1 MKAAFSYFANAT
13 GCVAGGLTDLGDNVV
28 CSSTASEAG
37 PVASETETTSETAS
51 NSEPASNSETWRDR
65 AVERSLR
72 SARAKAMSR
81 SDRFIEA
88 ATEILSE
95 TGRTDFTVQELIERS
110 KTSLRSFYQHFS
122 GKEELLLALFE
133 EIITT
138 SVAEW
143 RVEIA
148 DLPDPLSALHLLVER
163 IHAQARNP
171 DGGGGINRA
180 LSVYHLQL
188 AETRPAEYSR
198 VLAPLRELI
207 LELVRRGMD
216 EGTIRSDID
225 PDVLALMMMQTL
237 VGAAH
242 MHALGTDPFGSPL
255 PTERLWDF
263 CLGGLVG
270 SAESAAAAKKK

>member
-1 MKAAFSYFANAT
+1 M
-13 GCVAGGLTDLGDNVV
+13 V
-28 CSSTASEAG
+28 
-37 PVASETETTSETAS
+37 SETESVTEAVSPA
-51 NSEPASNSETWRDR
+51 EPAGSDQTWRDR

-81 SDRFIEA
+81 SDRFIQA

-133 EIITT
+133 EIIST

-143 RVEIA
+143 RDEVA
-148 DLPDPLSALHLLVER
+148 SLDTLDALHLLVER

-171 DGGGGINRA
+171 DGTSGINRA

-188 AETRPAEYSR
+188 AETRPAEYAR

-207 LELVRRGMD
+207 HELVRRGTD
-216 EGTIRSDID
+216 DGTFRDDI
-225 PDVLALMMMQTL
+225 PAETLAVIMMQTI

-242 MHALGTDPFGSPL
+242 MHALGTDPYGEPL
-255 PTERLWDF
+255 ETERLWEF
-263 CLGGLVG
+263 CIGGLVG
-270 SAESAAAAKKK
+270 PADVTSKPRRRK

>member
-1 MKAAFSYFANAT
+1 M
-13 GCVAGGLTDLGDNVV
+13 V
-28 CSSTASEAG
+28 
-37 PVASETETTSETAS
+37 SETPPPATAAA
-51 NSEPASNSETWRDR
+51 EPALEPTWRDR

-81 SDRFIEA
+81 SDRFIQA

-110 KTSLRSFYQHFS
+110 RTSLRSFYQHFS

-133 EIITT
+133 EVITT

-143 RVEIA
+143 RTEIA
-148 DLPDPLSALHLLVER
+148 ELPDTLSALHLLTER
-163 IHAQARNP
+163 VHAQARSRT
-171 DGGGGINRA
+171 GGINRA
-180 LSVYHLQL
+180 LSVFHLQL
-188 AETRPAEYSR
+188 AETRPAEYAR

-207 LELVRRGMD
+207 LELVRRGAD
-216 EGTIRSDID
+216 EGTFRR
-225 PDVLALMMMQTL
+225 DVEPETLAMIMMQTI

-242 MHALGTDPFGSPL
+242 MHALGADPSGVPVD
-255 PTERLWDF
+255 TERLWDF

-270 SAESAAAAKKK
+270 PGEMAARPRRKKQ

>member
-1 MKAAFSYFANAT
+1 MTTNQPVT
-13 GCVAGGLTDLGDNVV
+13 VPDPELPE
-28 CSSTASEAG
+28 AS
-37 PVASETETTSETAS
+37 
-51 NSEPASNSETWRDR
+51 WRDR

-81 SDRFIEA
+81 SDRFLEA

-138 SVAEW
+138 STSEW
-143 RVEIA
+143 RAEIA
-148 DLPDPLSALHLLVER
+148 TLPDAVTSLRLLLDR
-163 IHAQARNP
+163 IYSQAARP
-171 DGGGGINRA
+171 GGGGINRA

-188 AETRPAEYSR
+188 AESRPAEYAR
-198 VLAPLRELI
+198 VLSPLRDLI
-207 LELVRRGMD
+207 LELVQRGVQ
-216 EGTIRSDID
+216 EGAIRTDID
-225 PDVLALMMMQTL
+225 AETLAMIVMQTL

-242 MHALGTDPFGSPL
+242 MHALGAQPSGTPIDS
-255 PTERLWDF
+255 ERLWDF
-263 CLGGLVG
+263 CLGGLSG
-270 SAESAAAAKKK
+270 AGESATKRGRA

>member
-1 MKAAFSYFANAT
+1 
-13 GCVAGGLTDLGDNVV
+13 VEPD
-28 CSSTASEAG
+28 TAD
-37 PVASETETTSETAS
+37 AS
-51 NSEPASNSETWRDR
+51 WRDR

-133 EIITT
+133 EIITV
-138 SVAEW
+138 SAADWRAEI
-143 RVEIA
+143 ES
-148 DLPDPLSALHLLVER
+148 LDPLAGLHLLLEQ
-163 IHAQARNP
+163 IHGRAGRGA
-171 DGGGGINRA
+171 GAGINRA

-188 AETRPAEYSR
+188 AESRPAEYAR
-198 VLAPLRELI
+198 VLAPLRELF
-207 LELVRRGMD
+207 LELVQRGVD
-216 EGTIRSDID
+216 EGIFRNDID
-225 PDVLALMMMQTL
+225 PETLAMIMMQTL

-242 MHALGTDPFGSPL
+242 MHALGAQPSGAPL
-255 PTERLWDF
+255 ESERLWEF
-263 CLGGLVG
+263 CLGGLTG
-270 SAESAAAAKKK
+270 GATA

>member
-1 MKAAFSYFANAT
+1 M
-13 GCVAGGLTDLGDNVV
+13 
-28 CSSTASEAG
+28 
-37 PVASETETTSETAS
+37 ASETQSAADAAS
-51 NSEPASNSETWRDR
+51 NAESWRDR

-72 SARAKAMSR
+72 GARAKAVSR
-81 SDRFIEA
+81 SDRFIQA

-133 EIITT
+133 EIIST

-143 RVEIA
+143 REEVA
-148 DLPDPLSALHLLVER
+148 DLDCLDGLHLLVER
-163 IHAQARNP
+163 IHSQARNP
-171 DGGGGINRA
+171 DGTSGINRA

-188 AETRPAEYSR
+188 AETRPAEYAR

-207 LELVRRGMD
+207 LELVRDGIDNGQFRA
-216 EGTIRSDID
+216 DIE
-225 PDVLALMMMQTL
+225 PQTLSVIMMQTL

-242 MHALGTDPFGSPL
+242 MHALGTDPYGGPL
-255 PTERLWDF
+255 DTERLWDF

-270 SAESAAAAKKK
+270 PGGRPTASNRKK

>member
-1 MKAAFSYFANAT
+1 MDGPATSAIGAA
-13 GCVAGGLTDLGDNVV
+13 
-28 CSSTASEAG
+28 
-37 PVASETETTSETAS
+37 
-51 NSEPASNSETWRDR
+51 EPGESTWRER

-72 SARAKAMSR
+72 GARAKAMSR
-81 SDRFIEA
+81 SDRFIQSA
-88 ATEILSE
+88 IEILTE

-133 EIITT
+133 EVIAT

-143 RVEIA
+143 RAEVET
-148 DLPDPLSALHLLVER
+148 LPDTLSALRFVVEKV
-163 IHAQARNP
+163 HGEASSPA
-171 DGGGGINRA
+171 GGGINRA

-188 AETRPAEYSR
+188 AESRPAEYAR

-207 LELVRRGMD
+207 LDLVKRGAAD
-216 EGTIRSDID
+216 GEFREDIEPETLATI
-225 PDVLALMMMQTL
+225 MMQTI

-242 MHALGTDPFGSPL
+242 MHALGSEPS
-255 PTERLWDF
+255 TEPIDTEQLWEF

-270 SAESAAAAKKK
+270 TTPADAKPARRKR